1 MNNPLQVKKLLGGSQ
16 YSRLVSQARVLL
28 GLDGLIQE
36 LLPDALKTH
45 CRVLSVRDQTL
56 VLAAD
61 SPVWAARLKFHSS
74 QLVKQLNRQQ
84 TVKLRT
90 VRIRVRPPEK
100 RVATERRN
108 APLKLGISSATALH
122 QAADSVSDPDLKSA
136 LLRLANRQFSR

>member
-16 YSRLVSQARVLL
+16 YSRLVSQARALL

-100 RVATERRN
+100 QVATERRN
-108 APLKLGISSATALH
+108 APLKLGISSATALR

-136 LLRLANRQFSR
+136 LLRLASRQFSR

>member
-16 YSRLVSQARVLL
+16 YSRLVSQARALA
-28 GLDGLIQE
+28 GLDALTRE
-36 LLPDALKTH
+36 LLPDTLKTH
-45 CRVLSVRDQTL
+45 CRVLSVRDETL

-100 RVATERRN
+100 LVAGERRST
-108 APLKLGISSATALH
+108 PLKLGINSATALR

>member
-1 MNNPLQVKKLLGGSQ
+1 MSNPLQVKKLLGGSQ
-16 YSRLVSQARVLL
+16 YSRLVSQARALL

-100 RVATERRN
+100 QVATERRN
-108 APLKLGISSATALH
+108 APLKLGISSATALR

>member
-16 YSRLVSQARVLL
+16 YSRLVSQARALL

-45 CRVLSVRDQTL
+45 CRVLSVRDETL

-100 RVATERRN
+100 QLVTERRN
-108 APLKLGISSATALH
+108 TPLKLGINSATALR

-136 LLRLANRQFSR
+136 LLRLTNRQFSR

>member
-16 YSRLVSQARVLL
+16 YSRLVSQARALL
-28 GLDGLIQE
+28 GLDGLVQE

-45 CRVLSVRDQTL
+45 CRVLSVRDETL

-108 APLKLGISSATALH
+108 APLKLGISSATALR

>member
-16 YSRLVSQARVLL
+16 YSRLVSQARALL
-28 GLDGLIQE
+28 ELDGLIQE
-36 LLPDALKTH
+36 LLPDVLKTH
-45 CRVLSVRDQTL
+45 CRVLSVRDETL

-100 RVATERRN
+100 QLVTERRN
-108 APLKLGISSATALH
+108 TPLKLGINSATALR

>member
-16 YSRLVSQARVLL
+16 YSRLVSQARALL
-28 GLDGLIQE
+28 GLDGLVQE

-45 CRVLSVRDQTL
+45 CRVLSVRDETL

-100 RVATERRN
+100 QLVTERRN
-108 APLKLGISSATALH
+108 TLLKLGINSATALR

>member
-16 YSRLVSQARVLL
+16 YSRLVSQARALL

-108 APLKLGISSATALH
+108 APLKLGISSSTALR

>member
-16 YSRLVSQARVLL
+16 YSRLVNRARALV
-28 GLDGLIQE
+28 GLNALVQE
-36 LLPDALKTH
+36 LLPETLKAH
-45 CRVLSVRDQTL
+45 CRVLSVRDETL

-100 RVATERRN
+100 QLVTERRN
-108 APLKLGISSATALH
+108 TPLKLGINSATALR

>member
-16 YSRLVSQARVLL
+16 YSRLVSQARALL

-100 RVATERRN
+100 QLVTERRN
-108 APLKLGISSATALH
+108 TPLKLGINSATALR

>member
-16 YSRLVSQARVLL
+16 YSRLVSQARALL

-45 CRVLSVRDQTL
+45 CRVLSVRDETL

-100 RVATERRN
+100 QLVTERRN
-108 APLKLGISSATALH
+108 TPLKLGINSATALR

>member
-16 YSRLVSQARVLL
+16 YSRLVSQARALL
-28 GLDGLIQE
+28 GLDGLVQE

-45 CRVLSVRDQTL
+45 CRVLSVRDETL

-100 RVATERRN
+100 QLVTERRN
-108 APLKLGISSATALH
+108 TPLKLGINSATALR

>member
-16 YSRLVSQARVLL
+16 YSRLVSQARALL

-100 RVATERRN
+100 QVATERRN
-108 APLKLGISSATALH
+108 APLKLGISSATALR

>member
-16 YSRLVSQARVLL
+16 YSRLVSQARALL

-100 RVATERRN
+100 QVATERRN
-108 APLKLGISSATALH
+108 APLKLGISSATALR

-136 LLRLANRQFSR
+136 LLRLANRQNSG

>member
-16 YSRLVSQARVLL
+16 YSRLVSQARALL

-45 CRVLSVRDQTL
+45 CRVLSVRDETL

-100 RVATERRN
+100 QLVTERRN
-108 APLKLGISSATALH
+108 TLLKLGINSATALR

>member
-16 YSRLVSQARVLL
+16 YSRLVSQARALA
-28 GLDGLIQE
+28 GLDALTRE
-36 LLPDALKTH
+36 LLPDTLKTH
-45 CRVLSVRDQTL
+45 CRVLSVRDETL

-100 RVATERRN
+100 EVAGERRN
-108 APLKLGISSATALH
+108 TPLKLGINSSTALR

>member
-16 YSRLVSQARVLL
+16 YSRLVSQARALL

-45 CRVLSVRDQTL
+45 CRVLSVRDETL

-100 RVATERRN
+100 QLETERRN
-108 APLKLGISSATALH
+108 TPLKLGINSATALR
-122 QAADSVSDPDLKSA
+122 QAADSISDPDLKSA

>member
-1 MNNPLQVKKLLGGSQ
+1 MSNPLQVKKLLGGSQ

-108 APLKLGISSATALH
+108 APLKLGISSATALR